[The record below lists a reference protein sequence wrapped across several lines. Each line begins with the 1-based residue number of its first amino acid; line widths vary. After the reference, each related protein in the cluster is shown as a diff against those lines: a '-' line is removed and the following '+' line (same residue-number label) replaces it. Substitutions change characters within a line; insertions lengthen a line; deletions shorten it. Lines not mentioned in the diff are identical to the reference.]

1 MDKSSCT
8 TALSK
13 PVFSATTVT
22 PGNMCFT
29 IKRGV
34 TRRKEETRK
43 KFNFRKLNWPA
54 CNNI

>member
-1 MDKSSCT
+1 MNKSSCT
-8 TALSK
+8 TTLSK

-29 IKRGV
+29 TKRGV

-43 KFNFRKLNWPA
+43 NVIPEN
-54 CNNI
+54 